1 MEEQELIAKLL
12 RREPIAC
19 RQLVQSHHGRL
30 VSVAR
35 AIVGESAEDI
45 VQEAWLLAFK
55 SLPKFEGR
63 SSLKTWL
70 TRIVIN
76 AAYSRCRYD
85 KTRFALSLDEVM
97 EEGVPLSERFDDS
110 GHWHNPLL
118 QWTADTPEELLSRQE
133 LAAVLQKAVNDLPEA
148 QRLVWL
154 LRDKSDMA
162 FKEIAEDLQLT
173 EANVR
178 VLLHRARLKLLSVI
192 NQYEEGLPC

>member
-85 KTRFALSLDEVM
+85 KARFALSLDEVM
-97 EEGVPLSERFDDS
+97 DEATPLLKHISDNC
-110 GHWHNPLL
+110 HWHHPLL
-118 QWTADTPEELLSRQE
+118 NWTVDTP
-133 LAAVLQKAVNDLPEA
+133 D
-148 QRLVWL
+148 
-154 LRDKSDMA
+154 
-162 FKEIAEDLQLT
+162 
-173 EANVR
+173 
-178 VLLHRARLKLLSVI
+178 
-192 NQYEEGLPC
+192 

>member
-12 RREPIAC
+12 RREPLAC

-35 AIVGESAEDI
+35 AIVGEAAEDI

-97 EEGVPLSERFDDS
+97 DEATPLSERFSDN
-110 GHWHNPLL
+110 GHWHHPLL
-118 QWTADTPEELLSRQE
+118 NWTVDTPDEILGRQQ
-133 LAAVLQKAVNDLPEA
+133 LALFCKKQLIICQKL
-148 QRLVWL
+148 
-154 LRDKSDMA
+154 
-162 FKEIAEDLQLT
+162 
-173 EANVR
+173 NV
-178 VLLHRARLKLLSVI
+178 
-192 NQYEEGLPC
+192 

>member
-12 RREPIAC
+12 RREPLAC

-85 KTRFALSLDEVM
+85 KTRFALSLDEV
-97 EEGVPLSERFDDS
+97 EALLDSDD
-110 GHWHNPLL
+110 
-118 QWTADTPEELLSRQE
+118 D
-133 LAAVLQKAVNDLPEA
+133 KASKEQV
-148 QRLVWL
+148 
-154 LRDKSDMA
+154 DMW
-162 FKEIAEDLQLT
+162 KK
-173 EANVR
+173 
-178 VLLHRARLKLLSVI
+178 RARERVEMDTEIEEIKRQIGEEFTNMKNKSFHR
-192 NQYEEGLPC
+192 QKYPDGSYEFKIILEPASAVDEAGS

>member
-97 EEGVPLSERFDDS
+97 DEATPLLERFSDN
-110 GHWHNPLL
+110 GHWHHPLL
-118 QWTADTPEELLSRQE
+118 NWTVDTPDEILSRQQ
-133 LAAVLQKAVNDLPEA
+133 LAEILQKAVDNLPEA

-154 LRDKSDMA
+154 LRDKSDMT
-162 FKEIAEDLQLT
+162 FKEIAEDLQIT

-178 VLLHRARLKLLSVI
+178 VLLHRARLKLLAVI